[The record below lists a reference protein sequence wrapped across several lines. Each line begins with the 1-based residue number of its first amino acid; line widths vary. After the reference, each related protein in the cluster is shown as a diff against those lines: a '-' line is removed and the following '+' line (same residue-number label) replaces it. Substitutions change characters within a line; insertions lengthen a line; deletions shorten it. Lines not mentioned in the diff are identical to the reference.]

1 MKTKGKEIT
10 LRDYQYKSVE
20 LAFTKQRATV
30 NGQVNS
36 GKTGVAYAII
46 KYVQDLL
53 SYSDSILFLVGNA
66 SVAVQTKKNFE
77 EALDTEI
84 GFWGSGKKDLQQ
96 ITIGMPQTIHSALK
110 DPAKDVKVTTRNK
123 KLQYMATKYV
133 PMFDKFVTKKPM
145 IRNFLKTHKPKYSY
159 DRECFD
165 ELIQMLSMPE
175 QDVSNALYWYT
186 EKWRKFVK
194 KANKKKFK
202 QHEQALDY
210 LDSVKVVIADECLTE
225 DALVT
230 MYDGSLKNI
239 SDLVVGDL
247 LLGNNKV
254 KNTIVKPKQPTM
266 LLRHKFGFLEGTY
279 THPVATLSKDNKIKY
294 KFLMQ
299 ITDKDK
305 VLIPLP
311 KYKDIAVV
319 KDDDYYLAFLLGII
333 IADGTFLKYKLK
345 SGDRASNTMRINVS
359 KDFDWYK
366 KYVNKGVDAFEN
378 KYGYRLPLETKL
390 DSRGNLLLRITDPQI
405 KKWLLNNQI
414 PYGKKSS
421 TVCIPK
427 KMVNNDSEMLGCIS
441 GILSCESDLSI
452 INNSN
457 ETNQRL
463 SVSMC
468 SQKLLQQINTWLISK
483 GITSTLH
490 QCRVAKGSRSS
501 EYRMSITGES
511 LNNIDKLLELI
522 ERKRPKRTGISHIS
536 KAIINGNNY
545 IVSKVLSVDE
555 QNLEKDTYDI
565 ETENHTFIANG
576 ILNHNCHM
584 FAADTFKDVL
594 NHLLNARM
602 RIGMTGTLP
611 TDNVKAH
618 IFEGEFGTDKL
629 SVTNEELISRGI
641 STKPYIC
648 QVPIESPKNLD
659 KKALGALPVG
669 LPKSQL
675 DLMLYQEVY
684 RQGIVHNNYRNG
696 VIANLANKVYN
707 SNSQGVVLI
716 VVKSIEHG
724 NIIEEEINAI
734 NSDINVKYLQG
745 QDTLDRRGEVLDQ
758 VKASKVDVLIATSVI
773 DVGVDLPN
781 LQYLVY
787 ASGGKSPIQLLQR
800 IGRMLRLGK
809 HKPYIVV
816 YDFVDRTSK
825 YLYAQSQS
833 REKIYDEQKFEFI
846 NRE

>member
-1 MKTKGKEIT
+1 MDKREKPLQPRLPKEIKMKTKGKEIT
-10 LRDYQYKSVE
+10 LRDYQYKGVE
-20 LAFTKQRATV
+20 LAFAKQRGTINAAT
-30 NGQVNS
+30 NG
-36 GKTGVAYAII
+36 GKSATAYAII

-53 SYSDSILFLVGNA
+53 SYSDSILFLIGNA
-66 SVAVQTKKNFE
+66 SVAVQTREVFK
-77 EALDTEI
+77 EALGTEI

-165 ELIQMLSMPE
+165 ELVQMLSMSE

-210 LDSVKVVIADECLTE
+210 LDSVKVVIADE
-225 DALVT
+225 V
-230 MYDGSLKNI
+230 
-239 SDLVVGDL
+239 
-247 LLGNNKV
+247 
-254 KNTIVKPKQPTM
+254 
-266 LLRHKFGFLEGTY
+266 
-279 THPVATLSKDNKIKY
+279 
-294 KFLMQ
+294 
-299 ITDKDK
+299 
-305 VLIPLP
+305 
-311 KYKDIAVV
+311 
-319 KDDDYYLAFLLGII
+319 
-333 IADGTFLKYKLK
+333 
-345 SGDRASNTMRINVS
+345 
-359 KDFDWYK
+359 
-366 KYVNKGVDAFEN
+366 
-378 KYGYRLPLETKL
+378 
-390 DSRGNLLLRITDPQI
+390 
-405 KKWLLNNQI
+405 
-414 PYGKKSS
+414 
-421 TVCIPK
+421 
-427 KMVNNDSEMLGCIS
+427 
-441 GILSCESDLSI
+441 
-452 INNSN
+452 
-457 ETNQRL
+457 
-463 SVSMC
+463 
-468 SQKLLQQINTWLISK
+468 
-483 GITSTLH
+483 H
-490 QCRVAKGSRSS
+490 QFTA
-501 EYRMSITGES
+501 E
-511 LNNIDKLLELI
+511 
-522 ERKRPKRTGISHIS
+522 
-536 KAIINGNNY
+536 
-545 IVSKVLSVDE
+545 
-555 QNLEKDTYDI
+555 
-565 ETENHTFIANG
+565 
-576 ILNHNCHM
+576 
-584 FAADTFKDVL
+584 TFKDVL
-594 NHLLNARM
+594 NHLPNARM

-629 SVTNEELISRGI
+629 SVTNDELISRGI

-724 NIIEEEINAI
+724 NIIEEEINAV